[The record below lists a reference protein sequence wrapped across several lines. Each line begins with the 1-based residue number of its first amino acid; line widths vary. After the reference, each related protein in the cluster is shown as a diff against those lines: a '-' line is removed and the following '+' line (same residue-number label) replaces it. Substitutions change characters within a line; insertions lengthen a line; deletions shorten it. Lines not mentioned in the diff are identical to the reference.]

1 MRVILILF
9 LILFVIISS
18 LFLTTFFSQMASSR
32 EDVELAAEEPA
43 GDESISIIPSIKP
56 DTVSEEQ
63 GLENPSQNGMGSSD
77 TDTFEDE
84 DDRIAVQEIPE
95 TEEEQESKVTAEQSS
110 VQDGEDPEQDT
121 IKIYLDGDMENGI
134 YLGAASYGIDSSRA
148 VELYGPGLANTGF
161 RFKWDSTDLE
171 LEPGSTHFLYI
182 YYYNTESGWD
192 YIRKEIN
199 ITGHKPGD
207 ADIKIFIDEPV
218 EQKAVEGLTNIR
230 GWALDIASL
239 DNTGIGKV
247 RVYLDGPMDFGR
259 QLGDVDY
266 GIPRSGVM
274 EFFNNENFLYSG
286 FNLSIEDPGL
296 EPGSKHTL
304 FIYAENSGNPNLYNF
319 EKTDIYISGEKEQK
333 AVIKATVSLQD
344 LVSDN
349 MLYIEGY
356 AIELG
361 RVEEFLQ
368 QQKEESSTGQAAE
381 ISNSPEDSQSSAS
394 GGYSVKKVVFKSNRD
409 GNDNIYSINID
420 GSNWQR
426 LTDHNGADIYPEVS
440 PDGKKIADTSDING
454 IWQIVIMDWNGQ
466 NKRQI
471 THNSYRSAY
480 PSWSYDMKYIY
491 FEAYLDGDWEL
502 FRIKSDGTGQRR
514 LTHNSGG
521 HDWHPSGHPFDS
533 KIIFESGMPGH
544 DDIYIM
550 NHDGSAVSRIFKSHE
565 RRRTPDLSSDS
576 TKITYTRYFGN
587 NSEVYYA
594 DIRDQNEIRITYNG
608 DWDGHPMFSP
618 DGKLIVYEERSSGKD
633 DLIIFNIETG
643 EKTNIT
649 NTGHKDSDAC
659 FMYQK

>member
-18 LFLTTFFSQMASSR
+18 LFLTTFFSQMTSSGQV
-32 EDVELAAEEPA
+32 VELTEEEPA
-43 GDESISIIPSIKP
+43 KDESTSIIPDIKP
-56 DTVSEEQ
+56 DTISEVQ
-63 GLENPSQNGMGSSD
+63 GLENPSQDEMGSGSAY
-77 TDTFEDE
+77 TLEG
-84 DDRIAVQEIPE
+84 
-95 TEEEQESKVTAEQSS
+95 EEEQNNEEQNIVQQSETVAEQSS
-110 VQDGEDPEQDT
+110 TQDSEDPEQDT

-134 YLGAASYGIDSSRA
+134 YLGAASYGISSSRA
-148 VELYGPGLANTGF
+148 LELYGSDLADTGF
-161 RFKWDSTDLE
+161 RFEWDSTDLG

-192 YIRKEIN
+192 HMREEIN
-199 ITGHKPGD
+199 ITGQKPGD
-207 ADIKIFIDEPV
+207 TDIKIFIDEPV
-218 EQKAVEGLTNIR
+218 EQKLLERLTRIR
-230 GWALDIASL
+230 GWTLDVTSS

-247 RVYLDGPMDFGR
+247 RIYLDGPMDFGQ
-259 QLGDVDY
+259 QLGDVAY
-266 GIPRSGVM
+266 GIPRSGVV
-274 EFFNNENFLYSG
+274 EFFNNENYLYSG
-286 FNLSIEDPGL
+286 FNLNIEDLDL

-304 FIYAENSGNPNLYNF
+304 FVYAENSDNPNLYNF
-319 EKTDIYISGEKEQK
+319 EKTDTYISGKREEKAIIE
-333 AVIKATVSLQD
+333 VTIFLQE

-349 MLYIEGY
+349 KLYIEGY
-356 AIELG
+356 AIEIG
-361 RVEEFLQ
+361 RVEEFLD
-368 QQKEESSTGQAAE
+368 QQKEEGTVNQTEDVSSQY
-381 ISNSPEDSQSSAS
+381 SAS
-394 GGYSVKKVVFKSNRD
+394 GKYSIQKLVFKSNRD

-420 GSNWQR
+420 GSEWQR
-426 LTDHNGADIYPEVS
+426 LTDYNGADLYPEAS
-440 PDGKKIADTSDING
+440 PDGKKIAYTSDIKG
-454 IWQIVIMDWNGQ
+454 IWQIVIMDWDGQ

-471 THNSYRSAY
+471 THNSFRSAY

-491 FEAYLDGDWEL
+491 FEAFIDGDWEL
-502 FRIKSDGTGQRR
+502 YRINSNGTGQKR
-514 LTHNSGG
+514 LTYNSGG

-550 NHDGSAVSRIFKSHE
+550 NHDGSKVSRIFNTHK

-594 DIRDQNEIRITYNG
+594 DIRDQNEIRVTYNS

-618 DGKLIVYEERSSGKD
+618 DGKLIVYEERSGGKD

-643 EKTNIT
+643 EKVNIT